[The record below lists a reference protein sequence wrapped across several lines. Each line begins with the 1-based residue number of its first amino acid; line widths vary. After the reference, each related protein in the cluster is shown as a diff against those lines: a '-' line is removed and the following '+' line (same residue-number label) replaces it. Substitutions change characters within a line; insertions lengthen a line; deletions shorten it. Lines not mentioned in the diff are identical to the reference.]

1 MDNLKQKVFDGG
13 ATIFEVTDM
22 KTGESSIE
30 ELNYVDILDITI
42 GCNSERM
49 SDLVTLYD
57 GDRIVYNDKTYRVLV
72 GYKLIAYIID
82 EVAQYMQESV
92 EESEEREQDLWNE
105 YLKESKGDVEE

>member
-22 KTGESSIE
+22 KTGESIIE

-57 GDRIVYNDKTYRVLV
+57 GDSIVYNDKTYRVLV
-72 GYKLIAYIID
+72 GYKLITYIIA

-105 YLKESKGDVEE
+105 YLK